1 MTLSVMPDTR
11 AELPTL
17 LEPVPVGRHGGATWL
32 ARHPAW
38 PLTLLLAGIPLW
50 WALGFGDYIFIL
62 LAIPMAARLYAW
74 SAQGNRA
81 IRVPPGF
88 GLWLLF
94 LLCVLASVATLH
106 ETAPG
111 TLVSPVSNR
120 IISYAVRGAGYL
132 AVTVILLF
140 AGNLTERELSRQR
153 LAWLLG
159 LVAVY
164 TAVGGLAGILAPNLH
179 FTAPLAAIVPGRLS
193 SNNLVLQAQLHPALS
208 QIQSILGQPRGRP
221 DAPFAY
227 TNNWGNALA
236 ILLPWL
242 VVGVVAAGDPQAAAD
257 RRGDPHD
264 RDRPG
269 RLLAQPRAVD
279 RPDRRLCAT
288 WPCGWPPGASWP
300 CSARFSLRLAVA
312 VVVVS
317 ATPLQS
323 IINQRLSTTGS
334 VDRRGSLAVDAVN
347 AAVAAPLIGYG
358 DTRHPQGSIQS
369 VTVGRSASCPAC
381 GGGTIGAN
389 GQLWLLLIC
398 DGFLGTALYLAF
410 FAYGIWR
417 YRRDRTPYGM
427 AAVLVL
433 VLSFVF
439 MIAYDAAGA
448 PLVITMLAYAMLWR
462 NDRAMRESQ
471 ITAAHDAGAAAPMPA
486 LPPRRAGG

>member
-1 MTLSVMPDTR
+1 MTRSVTLDAR

-17 LEPVPVGRHGGATWL
+17 LEPVPVGRRRGATWL

-50 WALGFGDYIFIL
+50 WALGFGEYMFIL

-120 IISYAVRGAGYL
+120 IISYSVRGAGYL

-164 TAVGGLAGILAPNLH
+164 TSVGGLAGIVAPNFS
-179 FTAPLAAIVPGRLS
+179 FTSPLAAIVPGRLS

-242 VVGVVAAGDPQAAAD
+242 VVGWWLLGTRRQRLIAAVTLTIVIVPVVYSLNRGLWIGLIVALCYAALRLAA
-257 RRGDPHD
+257 RGKLAVL
-264 RDRPG
+264 G
-269 RLLAQPRAVD
+269 ALLA
-279 RPDRRLCAT
+279 
-288 WPCGWPPGASWP
+288 G
-300 CSARFSLRLAVA
+300 LAVA

-417 YRRDRTPYGM
+417 YRRDRTAYGM
-427 AAVLVL
+427 ASVLVL

-448 PLVITMLAYAMLWR
+448 PLAITMLAYAMLWR
-462 NDRAMRESQ
+462 NERAMHQSQ
-471 ITAAHDAGAAAPMPA
+471 IRAAQDADASAPMTA